1 MSVRYDGSLHTLSK
15 IFCLFL
21 TFDLAKIYYA
31 FRSFVMVLRTF
42 WTLHTFVLVLYGIVC
57 QRSNTNVMTIVVL
70 F

>member
-1 MSVRYDGSLHTLSK
+1 MSVRYDCSLHTLSK

-21 TFDLAKIYYA
+21 TFDLANIYCV
-31 FRSFVMVLRTF
+31 FLSFVMVLRTF
-42 WTLHTFVLVLYGIVC
+42 WTFHNFVLFLYGIVC